1 MEWECS
7 ALWGNE
13 SKISLRGLHQMLQSA
28 RFCELHRTYSS
39 NISVFH
45 TDISDILS
53 WVIHLITKIIM
64 SSLLTCC
71 AQQSCLLSNKSF
83 FLERLKVIFSHSAF
97 LKPAPWRSTALWLKW
112 HIFIMAFDDTSRCAC
127 IFLLNKRGH
136 WLLYCNYHTGDM
148 SLFWRHCTES
158 SGIQN
163 FSV

>member
-1 MEWECS
+1 
-7 ALWGNE
+7 
-13 SKISLRGLHQMLQSA
+13 MLQSA

-39 NISVFH
+39 NISVFR

-71 AQQSCLLSNKSF
+71 AQQNCLLSNKSF
-83 FLERLKVIFSHSAF
+83 FVERLKVIFSHSAF

-112 HIFIMAFDDTSRCAC
+112 HIFIMAFDDTSRCAR

-136 WLLYCNYHTGDM
+136 WLLYCIQVTCHYFEGTVRKARGFKIF
-148 SLFWRHCTES
+148 LFKPFRQICWWINREPTL
-158 SGIQN
+158 
-163 FSV
+163 